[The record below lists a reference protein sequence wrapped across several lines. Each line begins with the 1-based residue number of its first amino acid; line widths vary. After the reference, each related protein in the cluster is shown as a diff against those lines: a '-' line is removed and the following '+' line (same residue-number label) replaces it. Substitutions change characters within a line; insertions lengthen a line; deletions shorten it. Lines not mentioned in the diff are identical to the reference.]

1 MKYIIEFEAKA
12 IEDLAKL
19 KKSGN
24 KALITKIER
33 LLLEIAE
40 HPTVGTGQVE
50 ALKGTLS
57 GYWSRRIDKFNRI
70 IYTIEKGCANSIL
83 IKVNQIG
90 SLTETLNA
98 IEMAHRH
105 GYTTVTSHRSGETE
119 DATIAD
125 IAVAT
130 NSGQI
135 KTGSLSR
142 SDRMAKYNQL
152 LRIEEELGDRAVYGY
167 KRLK

>member
-40 HPTVGTGQVE
+40 HPTVGTEQAE
-50 ALKGTLS
+50 TFKGTLS

-70 IYTIEKGCANSIL
+70 IYTIEEEI
-83 IKVNQIG
+83 V
-90 SLTETLNA
+90 
-98 IEMAHRH
+98 
-105 GYTTVTSHRSGETE
+105 TVTIIS
-119 DATIAD
+119 
-125 IAVAT
+125 
-130 NSGQI
+130 
-135 KTGSLSR
+135 
-142 SDRMAKYNQL
+142 AKGHY
-152 LRIEEELGDRAVYGY
+152 GD
-167 KRLK
+167 K